1 MDEIGPDADLS
12 FQSFIGHDFRDMDLS
27 GVNFRRAILDRC
39 NFQGSNLAGAD
50 FRKASL
56 VLSLIHI

>member
-39 NFQGSNLAGAD
+39 NFHGPRTVIQLPVHV
-50 FRKASL
+50 RPL
-56 VLSLIHI
+56 